1 MSGFCKCVVILL
13 GCIALAGCIFT
24 ASLVALQ
31 REVHRQEIEQRQQ
44 LYDYELGLMLN
55 AAGELDKANKYW
67 EEWKKINV
75 IDSRTGEL
83 KDDLDSYTLMTIDR
97 VERIKAQNE
106 EEIVDWRRKLDRMEQ
121 ELIADKTSETN

>member
-1 MSGFCKCVVILL
+1 MV
-13 GCIALAGCIFT
+13 
-24 ASLVALQ
+24 SLVALQ
-31 REVHRQEIEQRQQ
+31 REVHRQDIEQRQQ

-75 IDSRTGEL
+75 INSQTGEL
-83 KDDLDSYTLMTIDR
+83 KDDLDSYTLITINR

-121 ELIADKTSETN
+121 ELIVDKSQ